1 MSKINTQKIKEAPAK
16 ALELSPK
23 IIIFG
28 LIGLTFMAWFYETM
42 KPEQMAE
49 AGELPIMEDRYS
61 PPPKPETPLGVG
73 EVEAEPKSKPSK
85 PFLTDEAKQKMAE
98 RIDAFSLEVGSPLRS
113 DYGMVWV
120 EAGIKYDR
128 HPYSL
133 VAIALADTSLGKQLT
148 TPFNLGNVANSD
160 SCPTCGNHITSWE
173 QGIDEIGKTLANRYL
188 GKATKLCHLSR
199 GGWNVCPEGAKINGG
214 KFYASSLENW
224 NRNSI
229 WAESWM
235 HGTEWRADHSI
246 ILSDYYQFSIG

>member
-1 MSKINTQKIKEAPAK
+1 MPKINTQKIKEAHDS
-16 ALELSPK
+16 ALELVLKGVAASIVILPVVAM
-23 IIIFG
+23 IIE
-28 LIGLTFMAWFYETM
+28 AE
-42 KPEQMAE
+42 PEQTAQ
-49 AGELPIMEDRYS
+49 AGELPELPIMEDRYS
-61 PPPKPETPLGVG
+61 PPPKPEAPL
-73 EVEAEPKSKPSK
+73 EVEAEPKSKPTK
-85 PFLTDEAKQKMAE
+85 PFLTDETKKQMAE
-98 RIDAFSLEVGSPLRS
+98 RINAFSLEVGSPLGS

-199 GGWNVCPEGAKINGG
+199 GGWNICPEGAKINGG

-235 HGTEWRADHSI
+235 HGTKWRADHSI
-246 ILSDYYQFSIG
+246 ILSDYYQLTIG